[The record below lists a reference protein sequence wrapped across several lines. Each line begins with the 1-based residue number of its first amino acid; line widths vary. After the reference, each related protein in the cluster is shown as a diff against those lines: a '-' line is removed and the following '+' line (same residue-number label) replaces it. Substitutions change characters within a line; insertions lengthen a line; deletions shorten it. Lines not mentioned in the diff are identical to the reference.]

1 MLSSFPHRERD
12 ISIAHWNQPLLATTV
27 KTSLVF
33 AGLKV
38 GVRVPIFKKSRKGLL
53 FLTMATITSRWER
66 RLAIH
71 KNVNATLVPLRTS
84 VCGLRSQQVV
94 GATLNM
100 WQVLLLSHVFSNG
113 ILNQMQI
120 FCKNTHLLTDLLK
133 SVHTHK
139 CVHKHNSL
147 GLNVHRPSPQ
157 WTCHVSGRQG
167 SDTVCFVRGL
177 YRLGKRTK
185 DLTEAVWGP
194 TITAWNITA
203 AKEVLLWQEEN
214 WAPVSDSADQG
225 NLCRHKES

>member
-1 MLSSFPHRERD
+1 
-12 ISIAHWNQPLLATTV
+12 
-27 KTSLVF
+27 
-33 AGLKV
+33 
-38 GVRVPIFKKSRKGLL
+38 
-53 FLTMATITSRWER
+53 MATIASRWER

-94 GATLNM
+94 SATLNM
-100 WQVLLLSHVFSNG
+100 WQVLLLFHVFSTG

-120 FCKNTHLLTDLLK
+120 NTHLLTDLLK
-133 SVHTHK
+133 SVHTQIN
-139 CVHKHNSL
+139 VHNSP

-167 SDTVCFVRGL
+167 SDTVCFVWGL

-203 AKEVLLWQEEN
+203 AKELLLWQEEN